1 MGYTLDIIRLY
12 LRLTSVVPR
21 VQNGCTQGLI
31 IWYLHFTYNKNN
43 EVLFVTPKIRGSVN
57 QPSTHGKPG
66 DIPDTTSCVPFT
78 EIHNLTK
85 SNSVPV
91 DIV

>member
-21 VQNGCTQGLI
+21 VQNCTQGLI

-57 QPSTHGKPG
+57 QPSTHGMSRPESR
-66 DIPDTTSCVPFT
+66 PDPIGGSEPVSGTRDSGLGLFT
-78 EIHNLTK
+78 
-85 SNSVPV
+85 
-91 DIV
+91 